1 MFTRK
6 TIKTLCM
13 LVVIA
18 SLGIPATLYAAA
30 YPAKPVTVVVPFSPG
45 GGNDILMRLVAKH
58 INKPL
63 GQSLIVENKPGAGGQ
78 IGWTALSSKPA
89 PTATRS
95 ERRACPR

>member
-45 GGNDILMRLVAKH
+45 GGNDI
-58 INKPL
+58 
-63 GQSLIVENKPGAGGQ
+63 
-78 IGWTALSSKPA
+78 
-89 PTATRS
+89 
-95 ERRACPR
+95 